1 MRVMAFERD
10 DIDARLPEPGER
22 LLVLTPL
29 RPQGLLPVR
38 IGLDAVAV
46 ADMNSRFAFQ
56 AFSGSLQRRNAPAL
70 DVVEEDVEGRLV
82 ELDDVDAGGRELLGL
97 LIEDRREFPGEISA
111 AAVVR
116 VVEGVDHGHGPG
128 QGRSEEHTSE
138 LQSRG

>member
-82 ELDDVDAGGRELLGL
+82 ELDDVDAGGRELLG
-97 LIEDRREFPGEISA
+97 
-111 AAVVR
+111 
-116 VVEGVDHGHGPG
+116 
-128 QGRSEEHTSE
+128 RSEEHTSE
-138 LQSRG
+138 LQSRGHLVCRLL